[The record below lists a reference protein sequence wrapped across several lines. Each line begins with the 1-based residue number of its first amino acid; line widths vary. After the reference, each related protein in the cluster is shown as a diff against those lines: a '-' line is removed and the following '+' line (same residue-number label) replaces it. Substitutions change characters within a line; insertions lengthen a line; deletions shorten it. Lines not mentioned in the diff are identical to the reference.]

1 MRKSFII
8 SAVAH
13 VVVLILCLITLVF
26 SPSASAPPPPLAVS
40 TISNSE
46 FTKMTQGVEHA
57 PPPKAEPPKPL
68 ADKIDAAKP
77 VKEFVPKVSDKP
89 EIKTEA
95 AARPAAS
102 EAKPAAKPP
111 EKTEKPKEAKAKPDQ
126 LADELK
132 KEEVKKPPKPE
143 KKQPEFKPD
152 QIAEELKKEE
162 LKKARQS
169 AKFDADQVAA
179 LLDKRDPRRQV
190 ASAEALN
197 SQASLG
203 APTGQAAQL
212 SQSELDALRRR
223 LSECWNSP
231 PGIDVNSNVYVVL
244 RVQFKPDGSIAGD
257 PVVSEDAA
265 SALGPALAESGR
277 RALLGCQPFT
287 MLRPEHYDLWKDIS
301 VKFNPH
307 ELLGG

>member
-162 LKKARQS
+162 FEKSEAVREVRRRPGRGAARQARS
-169 AKFDADQVAA
+169 ATPGRKRGSAQQPGVA
-179 LLDKRDPRRQV
+179 
-190 ASAEALN
+190 
-197 SQASLG
+197 
-203 APTGQAAQL
+203 
-212 SQSELDALRRR
+212 
-223 LSECWNSP
+223 
-231 PGIDVNSNVYVVL
+231 
-244 RVQFKPDGSIAGD
+244 
-257 PVVSEDAA
+257 
-265 SALGPALAESGR
+265 R
-277 RALLGCQPFT
+277 RAD
-287 MLRPEHYDLWKDIS
+287 RA
-301 VKFNPH
+301 
-307 ELLGG
+307 GGAAVAVRT